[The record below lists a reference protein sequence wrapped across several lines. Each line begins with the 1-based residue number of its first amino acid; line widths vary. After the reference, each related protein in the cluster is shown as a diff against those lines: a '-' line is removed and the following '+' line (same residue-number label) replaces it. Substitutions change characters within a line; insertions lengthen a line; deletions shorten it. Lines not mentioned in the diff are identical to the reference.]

1 MTLHAMSDPTVS
13 GNGEGGAMNEL
24 AVIVG
29 AVRTPL
35 GKRAGML
42 SGVQP
47 DELLALTMM
56 DTLLKQVWLESIRP
70 LGSKVT
76 PLFR

>member
-1 MTLHAMSDPTVS
+1 
-13 GNGEGGAMNEL
+13 MNEL

-35 GKRAGML
+35 GKRGGML
-42 SGVQP
+42 SGVP
-47 DELLALTMM
+47 SRTSLLALTMM
-56 DTLLKQVWLESIRP
+56 DTILKQVWLESIRP
-70 LGSKVT
+70 LGSKLT